1 MESFQNEVHNAID
14 ILTKLFE
21 ENNIDF
27 IIVGGTASFIH
38 GYNRTT
44 EDIDIIVSDLD
55 KDKIKELVNLY
66 SLESSKKESIKTHFR
81 KVTLDCYCHIN
92 LYLEIIYT
100 GDTFGD
106 SKVPELNKFTRKGKH
121 LISLKDLI
129 VMKLEA
135 GRFQD
140 IADVSKLIEKN
151 KLPKDFIDNDKY
163 LQVWVNT

>member
-1 MESFQNEVHNAID
+1 MESFQNEIHNAID

-27 IIVGGTASFIH
+27 IIVGGTASFIY

-44 EDIDIIVSDLD
+44 EDIDIIVSSSD
-55 KDKIKELVNLY
+55 KDKIKNLPISYVKEL
-66 SLESSKKESIKTHFR
+66 SKGSFR
-81 KVTLDCYCHIN
+81 KFKIHDVKS

-129 VMKLEA
+129 VMKLDA

>member
-55 KDKIKELVNLY
+55 
-66 SLESSKKESIKTHFR
+66 
-81 KVTLDCYCHIN
+81 
-92 LYLEIIYT
+92 
-100 GDTFGD
+100 
-106 SKVPELNKFTRKGKH
+106 
-121 LISLKDLI
+121 
-129 VMKLEA
+129 
-135 GRFQD
+135 
-140 IADVSKLIEKN
+140 
-151 KLPKDFIDNDKY
+151 
-163 LQVWVNT
+163 

>member
-44 EDIDIIVSDLD
+44 EDIDIIVSSSD
-55 KDKIKELVNLY
+55 KNKIEKLPVGYVKEL
-66 SLESSKKESIKTHFR
+66 SKGSFR
-81 KVTLDCYCHIN
+81 KFKIHDVKS

-100 GDTFGD
+100 GDTFGN
-106 SKVPELNKFTRKGKH
+106 KQIPELNKFNRKGKH

-129 VMKLEA
+129 IMKLEA

-151 KLPKDFIDNDKY
+151 KLSKDFINSDKY
-163 LQVWVNT
+163 LQVWVNTYD